1 MRKKKQERE
10 KGEERLGG
18 EFGPNPGGGGGEAA
32 GGVRSTRG
40 RAFPSS
46 KPQTDGKPDTAG
58 HCVLLKN
65 KQTALLK

>member
-1 MRKKKQERE
+1 ME
-10 KGEERLGG
+10 
-18 EFGPNPGGGGGEAA
+18 
-32 GGVRSTRG
+32 GVRSTRG

-46 KPQTDGKPDTAG
+46 KPQADGKPDTAG